1 MKKMPLSAC
10 LVAII
15 LSAGATVLPVTP
27 VFAQSGSR
35 ICGYSTAKSPSGPLG
50 FLTEVRQAETSY
62 SLICDGVVRDAKEK
76 IDRDP
81 TLKNLTWVKHYKETC
96 EAVGTLFVSSN
107 SPQDMC
113 DKMQN
118 NEDYMVQKNSDNTT
132 RYDRL
137 SDQR

>member
-1 MKKMPLSAC
+1 MKKFSIGVFLA
-10 LVAII
+10 AIA
-15 LSAGATVLPVTP
+15 LTAGTTVVPVTP
-27 VFAQSGSR
+27 AFAQSGSR

-62 SLICDGVVRDAKEK
+62 SLICDGVVKNAWDK
-76 IDRDP
+76 IQRDP

-96 EAVGTLFVSSN
+96 ESVGTLFVSSN

-113 DKMQN
+113 DMMQN
-118 NEDYMVQKNSDNTT
+118 NEDYMVQKNADNKT

-137 SDQR
+137 TDQR